1 VRILAIV
8 PAFQEEDAIAQ
19 VVVDLRKAQPALDVV
34 VIDDCSRDATG
45 SRAREAGARVLTLPV
60 NLGIGGAVQTGFKYA
75 VARGYDAVVQVDGD
89 GQHDPAQLGRILQP
103 LREHEA
109 HVVIGSRFLD
119 DTGYRASPPRR
130 LGMWLFG
137 AVVRAATGQRITDT
151 TSGFRAL
158 DRQAFSFLARN
169 YPVDFPDAETL
180 VLLRRAGFDL
190 LEVSVRMRPRTS
202 GHSSTTPLRALYYPF
217 KQLLSVGVV
226 LMRKRPESQEVPW
239 NR

>member
-1 VRILAIV
+1 VRVLAIV

-19 VVVDLRKAQPALDVV
+19 VVVELRKAQPALDVV

-103 LREHEA
+103 LREHA
-109 HVVIGSRFLD
+109 AQVVIGSRFLD
-119 DTGYRASPPRR
+119 DTGYRASPVRR
-130 LGMWLFG
+130 LGMRLFG

-180 VLLRRAGFDL
+180 VLLRRAGFEL
-190 LEVSVRMRPRTS
+190 LEVSVRMRPRVS
-202 GHSSTTPLRALYYPF
+202 GRSSTTPLRALYYPF
-217 KQLLSVGVV
+217 KQLLSIGVV
-226 LMRKRPESQEVPW
+226 LMRKPPESQEAPW